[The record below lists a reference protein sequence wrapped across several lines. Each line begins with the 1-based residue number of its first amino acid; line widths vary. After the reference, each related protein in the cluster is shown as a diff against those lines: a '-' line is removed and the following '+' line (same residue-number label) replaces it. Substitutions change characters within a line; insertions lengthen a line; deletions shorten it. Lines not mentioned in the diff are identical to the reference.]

1 MSQKTTIT
9 IHDRVA
15 AKPGLVAAPM
25 DKEMVMLDL
34 ELGQYF
40 GLDDIAAVIWHQLAD
55 PVRVA
60 DLCAQLMEQYDVDE
74 TMCRA
79 DTLAFL
85 NELHAAGLVEVH
97 EPDNG

>member
-1 MSQKTTIT
+1 MSQTTTIT

-15 AKPGLVAAPM
+15 AKPGLVAASM

-40 GLDDIAAVIWHQLAD
+40 GLDDIAAVIWQRLAA
-55 PVRVA
+55 PVRVV

-74 TMCRA
+74 ATCRV

-85 NELHAAGLVEVH
+85 NDLHAAGLVEIH
-97 EPDNG
+97 EPGNA